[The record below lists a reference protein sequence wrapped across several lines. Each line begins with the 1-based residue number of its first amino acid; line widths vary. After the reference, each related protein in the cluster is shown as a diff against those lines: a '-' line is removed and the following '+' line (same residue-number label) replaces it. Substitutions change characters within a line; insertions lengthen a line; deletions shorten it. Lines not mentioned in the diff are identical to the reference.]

1 MRSGTG
7 IAQVRGLGPAR
18 KGPKGWIVQRTTA
31 FAQLFLLPWL
41 LVSLLRMGPVT
52 HRAMLDWLASPVNAV
67 LLMLLVVSVFTHLR
81 LGLTE
86 LVEDYVHEEALKIA
100 SLLIVN
106 FYAIGGGALALFSI
120 ARIAFTGTP
129 A

>member
-7 IAQVRGLGPAR
+7 IGQVRGLGPAR

-31 FAQLFLLPWL
+31 FAQLFLMPWL

-52 HRAMLDWLASPVNAV
+52 LSAVHGWLGSPVNAV

-81 LGLTE
+81 IGLIE
-86 LVEDYVHEEALKIA
+86 VVEDYVHDEALKIA
-100 SLLIVN
+100 SMLIVN

-120 ARIAFTGTP
+120 ARIAFGSQ

>member
-7 IAQVRGLGPAR
+7 IARVRGLGAAG
-18 KGPKGWIVQRTTA
+18 KGPKGWIVQRGTA

-52 HRAMLDWLASPVNAV
+52 HQAMLTWLASPVNAV
-67 LLMLLVVSVFTHLR
+67 LLMLLVVSIFIHLR

-86 LVEDYVHEEALKIA
+86 LVEDYVQDEALKIA

-120 ARIAFTGTP
+120 ARIAFAGTP